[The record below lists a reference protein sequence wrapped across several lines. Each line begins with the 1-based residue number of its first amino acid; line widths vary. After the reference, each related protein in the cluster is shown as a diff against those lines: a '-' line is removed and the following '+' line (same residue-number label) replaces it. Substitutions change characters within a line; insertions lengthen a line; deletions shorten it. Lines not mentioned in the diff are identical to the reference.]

1 MVAGRRMPL
10 TRMLNTACWSRSDGG
25 GRCGG
30 FPLSLTLLLTVVTG
44 LASALKN
51 VAVVVPQAAS
61 IGDTVTLQ
69 CRYDLESEPLYTLKW
84 YKGAHEFYR
93 YIPKELPSTQIFP
106 YQNLDV
112 DLAKS
117 NQNAVVLRNLQP
129 EHSGRYK
136 CEVSTDAPNFYTHI
150 QSGYMHVL
158 NVPEG
163 KPEVNIENSN
173 ENSDTLRGNCTSP
186 ASYPAINLT
195 WFINGKKVNH
205 SFLTQ
210 LPGTNTSAYTDP
222 RKKPTMTVIGLEHEI
237 DNSLFLGGKAN
248 IRCTADLFNVY
259 KAQGDYIF
267 EQERPKPRP
276 SSVLQNNNESSS
288 VFGSRPACG
297 GMFLLFNVLLVCVIT
312 R

>member
-158 NVPEG
+158 SEYYMFRVLLVC
-163 KPEVNIENSN
+163 KP
-173 ENSDTLRGNCTSP
+173 TMFL
-186 ASYPAINLT
+186 
-195 WFINGKKVNH
+195 FQVNH